1 MSASATVASVSAGQ
15 TQVNPGLQNETQI
28 VPVAATT
35 ESRKRTRRPRRTDPG
50 YRRNAGPFAR
60 LAEHFRRYWQLWL
73 MVTPAICFIGLFAYV
88 PMYGVQLA
96 FRDFV
101 PSKGL
106 AGGPWVGLKYFRQF
120 LESPMF
126 GNIMKNTISISLWT
140 MVMGFIAPIILALL
154 INQIGSKKIKG
165 FVQTITYMPHF
176 ISTVVIVAMIS
187 IFLTPDTGLLG
198 RFLGDTS
205 LLGNPDLFTP
215 IYWISEVWQH
225 VGWNSIIYL
234 AALSSVDTSLYEAAK
249 VDGARRMQLIRYV
262 DFPTIMPTCGILLIL
277 NMGSILNVGFE
288 KVFLMQNALNLSASE
303 VISTYT
309 YKIGIVS
316 NQFSYSTAIG
326 LFNTLI
332 NFVFLVIANAI
343 SKRVSETS
351 IF

>member
-1 MSASATVASVSAGQ
+1 MTQSATVASVAAGQ
-15 TQVNPGLQNETQI
+15 TQVTPGLQDSTQI
-28 VPVAATT
+28 VPVAAAATT
-35 ESRKRTRRPRRTDPG
+35 SKRRKRHERHPAMPKHG
-50 YRRNAGPFAR
+50 SFISR
-60 LAEHFRRYWQLWL
+60 LGEHFKRYWQLWL

-154 INQIGSKKIKG
+154 INQIGSTKVKG

-176 ISTVVIVAMIS
+176 ISTVVIVAMIN
-187 IFLTPDTGLLG
+187 IFLTPGTGLLG

-205 LLGNPDLFTP
+205 LLGNPNLFTP
-215 IYWISEVWQH
+215 IYWITEVWQH

-234 AALSSVDTSLYEAAK
+234 AALSSVDTALYEAAK
-249 VDGARRMQLIRYV
+249 VDGARRFQLIRYV
-262 DFPTIMPTCGILLIL
+262 DFPTILPTCGILLIL
-277 NMGSILNVGFE
+277 NMGSVLNVGFE
-288 KVFLMQNALNLSASE
+288 KVFLMQNALNLSSSE

-332 NFVFLVIANAI
+332 NFVFLVIANTI